1 MLNLIM
7 LSVTFFIVMLNV
19 ILLNVVMLSV
29 VMVNVVAPCSK
40 SFPFIF
46 LIFYFPPFLCI
57 FGVQKK
63 LHTQT
68 LIGRLVQKILQY
80 FSRVL
85 SESFHK
91 HFGKILSAA
100 SHTNGSQTI
109 NLIQKTYLHRH
120 LKKFRC
126 LCKFGIIVDISGS

>member
-1 MLNLIM
+1 
-7 LSVTFFIVMLNV
+7 
-19 ILLNVVMLSV
+19 
-29 VMVNVVAPCSK
+29 
-40 SFPFIF
+40 
-46 LIFYFPPFLCI
+46 
-57 FGVQKK
+57 VQKK

-126 LCKFGIIVDISGS
+126 LCKFGIIVDISGSWKVFTLLFSYLGFIRYLVCELV